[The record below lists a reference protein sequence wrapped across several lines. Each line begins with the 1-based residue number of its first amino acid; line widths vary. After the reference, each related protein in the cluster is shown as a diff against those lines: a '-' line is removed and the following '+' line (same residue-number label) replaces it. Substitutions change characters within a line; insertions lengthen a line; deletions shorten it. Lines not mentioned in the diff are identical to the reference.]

1 MNDFDT
7 FMPLNYRISDWRQ
20 LEHCRSNNSR
30 ELHIKVTTFVND
42 FRLNGQ
48 RINVIHDTFGTLFS
62 CVVNAKGSLISTD
75 IEGYVHEFTPGQIL
89 SELKKYGFNVEYSVK
104 DSITGNQLELLMT
117 LDKLGF
123 DKLRVISVWSAP
135 LGVKENKVHVVA
147 FQIDPLGDWMNSGY
161 SPSIDEYQDAV
172 TNGFAFDIT
181 GLSRAKDMNW
191 SWLYG
196 WVASIS
202 DIIEEQSTTELG

>member
-1 MNDFDT
+1 MNDFYT

-20 LEHCRSNNSR
+20 LEHCKSNSSR

>member
-1 MNDFDT
+1 
-7 FMPLNYRISDWRQ
+7 MPLNYRISDWRQ
-20 LEHCRSNNSR
+20 LEKCKSNNSR

-62 CVVNAKGSLISTD
+62 CVVNAKGSLISED
-75 IEGYVHEFTPGQIL
+75 VEGYIHEFTPGQIL
-89 SELKKYGFNVEYSVK
+89 SELKKYGFNIEYSVK
-104 DSITGNQLELLMT
+104 DTITGNQIELLMT
-117 LDKLGF
+117 LNNLGF
-123 DKLRVISVWSAP
+123 DKIRVISVRSAP
-135 LGVKENKVHVVA
+135 LGVKENKVHIVA

-161 SPSIDEYQDAV
+161 SPSSDEYQDAV
-172 TNGFAFDIT
+172 TNGYAFDIT

-196 WVASIS
+196 WVANIS